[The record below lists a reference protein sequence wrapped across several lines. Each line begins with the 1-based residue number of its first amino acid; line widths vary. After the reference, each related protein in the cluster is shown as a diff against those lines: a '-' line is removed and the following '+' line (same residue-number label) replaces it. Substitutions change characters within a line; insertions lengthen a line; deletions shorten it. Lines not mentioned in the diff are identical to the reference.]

1 MKTALLEARRQ
12 LVLNKEF
19 GEIEKVPLYRV
30 HTPLQR
36 VVQLLKRHRDEFY
49 ARRSA
54 SVQKK
59 KPISMIITTLAAKA
73 YQGEST
79 IKDALI
85 SVLRDFAEGIDKD
98 SYGRSA
104 VWNPVFAE
112 GVENFAEKWAND
124 PERETEFNRWLCQAR
139 NDFKELLDASNSAE
153 LFKLSRKYLGEA
165 VSRQIGI
172 KAGFPD
178 DQTGTYPLAVFEQT
192 GLNTLFKERYRSLPC
207 SQIRITGHVFVT
219 CKYRCPGT
227 TYWMKLSSNSAPLP
241 KRRDLRFRMKTDIQ
255 WPYLVKWQVVNR
267 GEEAEGNLRGDFK
280 GGIDGID
287 SLGSYHEEATAYSGT
302 HYLVCYIVKDGI
314 CVAQSAE
321 FVVNIK

>member
-1 MKTALLEARRQ
+1 MKMVLMEARRQ

-49 ARRSA
+49 AKCSA
-54 SVQKK
+54 VAQKK

-73 YQGEST
+73 YQGENT

-85 SVLRDFAEGIDKD
+85 RVLRDFAEGIDKD
-98 SYGRSA
+98 SNGCSA

-124 PERETEFNRWLCQAR
+124 PELETEFNRWLCKAR
-139 NDFKELLDASNSAE
+139 NDFKELLDATDPAE

-165 VSRQIGI
+165 VSREIGRR
-172 KAGFPD
+172 AGFSD
-178 DQTGTYPLAVFEQT
+178 NQAETYPLAVFEQS
-192 GLNTLFKERYRSLPC
+192 GLSTLFKEHYRLSPC
-207 SQIRITGHVFVT
+207 TQKRLRGHVFIT
-219 CKYRCPGT
+219 GEYLHKSSGL
-227 TYWMKLSSNSAPLP
+227 WMNLANNSMPLP
-241 KRRDLRFRMKTDIQ
+241 KGRELRFRMKTDIQ
-255 WPYLVKWQVVNR
+255 GAYSIKWQVVNR
-267 GEEAEGNLRGDFK
+267 GTEAKGNLRGDFSGGRDGADSK
-280 GGIDGID
+280 GP
-287 SLGSYHEEATAYSGT
+287 YHEEATAYSGT
-302 HYLVCYIVKDGI
+302 HYLVCYILQNGI

-321 FVVNIK
+321 FVVNIA